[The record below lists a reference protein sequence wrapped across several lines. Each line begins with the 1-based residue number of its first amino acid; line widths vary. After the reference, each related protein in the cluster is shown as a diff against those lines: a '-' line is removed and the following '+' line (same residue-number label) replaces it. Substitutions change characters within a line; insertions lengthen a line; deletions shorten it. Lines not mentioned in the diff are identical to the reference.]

1 VVDALTVYGSRLTL
15 TGPDHSWAV
24 ALYGENLTDEH
35 AFRTKFPQVLDQAF
49 GVRNAA
55 TGATLLR
62 GFMNTPRTWGVRVSK
77 SF

>member
-1 VVDALTVYGSRLTL
+1 LLGGRINFTS
-15 TGPDHSWAV
+15 PDKTWNL
-24 ALYGENLTDEH
+24 ALYGENLTNVKYFTSKIVE
-35 AFRTKFPQVLDQAF
+35 PLDSLF

-62 GFMNTPRTWGVRVSK
+62 GYVGDPLTFGGRISK